1 MHALYTETNNDP
13 GGAMPNGVE
22 MLSLTAWFKV
32 AVSVTDSEG
41 PEVYRSQC
49 IGLVS
54 GET

>member
-1 MHALYTETNNDP
+1 MHALYTERNNDL

-32 AVSVTDSEG
+32 AVSVTNSEG
-41 PEVYRSQC
+41 LEAYQSRC

-54 GET
+54 SDT